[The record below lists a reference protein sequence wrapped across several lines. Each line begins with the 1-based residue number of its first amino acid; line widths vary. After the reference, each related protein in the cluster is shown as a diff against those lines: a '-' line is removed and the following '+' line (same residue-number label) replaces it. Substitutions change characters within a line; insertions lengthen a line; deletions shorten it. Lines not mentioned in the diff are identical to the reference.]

1 MLDILTTGFS
11 AAKQIFSNK
20 TVLSEQ
26 NIEEAL
32 VLVKNSLLEAD
43 VEYGVVQ
50 NFLAKVKTQALGLTV
65 QTKAGT
71 SSEKIR
77 VSASDHFVRICKQ
90 ELEQLM
96 GSQQSALEFVTNRPT
111 IIMMVGLQGSG
122 KTTTTAK
129 LTKFLMRKF
138 QRSPLL
144 VAADIY
150 RPAAV
155 EQLKILGKKIDAPVF
170 HIPQKKPLEI
180 CLAAV
185 QESFLQKRDTIILD
199 TAGRLTIDQDMMQEL
214 KDIKAHIK
222 PDYILLVVD
231 AMMGQDAVTTAKT
244 FDEWLGITGVIMTKL
259 DGDARAGAALSIRQV
274 TGKPI
279 QFLGMGED
287 LDRLEEFRPEGL
299 ASRILGLGDV
309 VGLMED
315 FDRVSVENEEE
326 TAMKMLRG
334 QFSFEDFYEQLS
346 AIQKMG
352 PLKDI
357 IAKLPMQG
365 LLPKNLN
372 LEDGE
377 LSKIKVMI
385 DSMTKKERIDPS
397 CFNQKR
403 IERVAKGSGQKWNE
417 VAELIKRFKSMRDM
431 MAGMGQGLM
440 GKMLGKIPGM
450 GGLNQLNQ
458 MRKMAQSMGAG
469 GGLSGAFGG
478 GSGGGA
484 GIGDPFGGLFGGGA
498 SAAPKKQVDRDD
510 LKKKRKQERKQ
521 RKKNRR

>member
-1 MLDILTTGFS
+1 MLDILTSGFS
-11 AAKQIFSNK
+11 SAKNIFSNK
-20 TVLSEQ
+20 TTLTSQ

-32 VLVKNSLLEAD
+32 TLVKNSLLEAD

-50 NFLAKVKTQALGLTV
+50 NFLAQVKTKALGLTV
-65 QTKAGT
+65 LTKAGT
-71 SSEKIR
+71 SAERLR
-77 VSASDHFVRICKQ
+77 VSAGDHFVAICKE
-90 ELEQLM
+90 ELELLM
-96 GSQQSALEFVTNRPT
+96 GPQQSALEFVSNRPT
-111 IIMMVGLQGSG
+111 VIMMVGLQGSG
-122 KTTTTAK
+122 KTTTTGKLAK
-129 LTKFLMRKF
+129 YLMRKF
-138 QRSPLL
+138 SRKPLL

-155 EQLKILGKKIDAPVF
+155 EQLKILGKKVSAPVF

-185 QESFLQKRDTIILD
+185 QESFLQKCNTVLLD
-199 TAGRLTIDQDMMQEL
+199 TAGRLTIDTDMMQEL
-214 KDIKAHIK
+214 KDIKAQIK
-222 PDYILLVVD
+222 PDYIFLVVD

-259 DGDARAGAALSIRQV
+259 DGDARGGAALSIRQV

-315 FDRVSVENEEE
+315 FERVSVENEEE
-326 TAMKMLRG
+326 TAMKMLQG
-334 QFSFEDFYEQLS
+334 QFSFDDFYEQLS

-352 PLKDI
+352 SLKDI
-357 IAKLPMQG
+357 IAKLPMQNM
-365 LLPKNLN
+365 LPKNLN
-372 LEDGE
+372 IDDNE
-377 LSKIKVMI
+377 LTKTKVMI
-385 DSMTKKERIDPS
+385 DSMTKKERLDPS

-403 IERVAKGSGQKWNE
+403 IERVAKGSGHKWNE

-431 MAGMGQGLM
+431 MAGMSQGLM

-458 MRKMAQSMGAG
+458 MRKMAQSMGG
-469 GGLSGAFGG
+469 GGGGFPGMGGAAAMGSDPFAGMFGG
-478 GSGGGA
+478 GPTSV
-484 GIGDPFGGLFGGGA
+484 
-498 SAAPKKQVDRDD
+498 PKKPVARDD
-510 LKKKRKQERKQ
+510 AKKKRKQERNQ